1 MDKWVGSSEKAV
13 RELFR
18 RAQDSAPSLVFLD
31 EIDALAPRRGQSFD
45 SGVGDR
51 VVAAMLTEL
60 DGIEPLRDVVVLGA
74 TNRPDLVDPA
84 LLRPGRL
91 EKLVFVEPPDA
102 EARSQILHAAGKS
115 VPLVSEG
122 PQAVDLDALARDLD
136 GYSAADCVALLREAA
151 LTAMRR
157 SIDAADV
164 TGADVAAALE
174 AVRPSLDPTQ
184 VAALRDFAAS
194 N

>member
-1 MDKWVGSSEKAV
+1 
-13 RELFR
+13 
-18 RAQDSAPSLVFLD
+18 VFLD

-45 SGVGDR
+45 SGVTDR
-51 VVAAMLTEL
+51 VVAALLTEL
-60 DGIEPLRDVVVLGA
+60 DGINPLRDVVVLGA
-74 TNRPDLVDPA
+74 TNRPDLIDPA

-102 EARSQILHAAGKS
+102 AARRDILRTAGKS
-115 VPLVSEG
+115 IPLSADVN
-122 PQAVDLDALARDLD
+122 LDALADDLD

-164 TGADVAAALE
+164 TAEDVAKARA
-174 AVRPSLDPTQ
+174 AVRPSLDPAQ
-184 VAALRDFAAS
+184 VESLRAFS
-194 N
+194 EGRSK

>member
-1 MDKWVGSSEKAV
+1 
-13 RELFR
+13 
-18 RAQDSAPSLVFLD
+18 
-31 EIDALAPRRGQSFD
+31 
-45 SGVGDR
+45 
-51 VVAAMLTEL
+51 MLTEL

-174 AVRPSLDPTQ
+174 AVRPSLDPTK

>member
-1 MDKWVGSSEKAV
+1 M
-13 RELFR
+13 
-18 RAQDSAPSLVFLD
+18 
-31 EIDALAPRRGQSFD
+31 
-45 SGVGDR
+45 
-51 VVAAMLTEL
+51 VAALLTEL

-74 TNRPDLVDPA
+74 TNRPDLIDPA

-102 EARSQILHAAGKS
+102 EARAQILRTAGKS
-115 VPLVSEG
+115 VPLATDG
-122 PQAVDLDALARDLD
+122 ADAVDLDALAAELD

-164 TGADVAAALE
+164 TAADVAAARE
-174 AVRPSLDPTQ
+174 AVRPSLDAAQ
-184 VAALRDFAAS
+184 VASLRAFADAR
-194 N
+194 